1 MTSDFGTNDSCAP
14 SEREHIRVVAVIQA
28 RMGCAR
34 LPGKVLRP
42 IAGKPLLWHIVHRLK
57 TCKLLEDIAV
67 ATSIN
72 PADDAIVEWCNA
84 NSVAVVRGPEDDVLA
99 RHARAAEKLD
109 ADVIV
114 RVPSDAP
121 FIDAGFVDHLVATL
135 IEQNGDYV
143 LAEDGTDLVHEG
155 VDAFS
160 RRALDRL
167 MMDAAHDPA
176 AREHVAGYFR
186 LHPEFVKVV
195 RPEPYAPRAQ
205 ESRRLAVDTL
215 DDLAFAEIVH
225 ARLAAQAG
233 EASLADLLLLLER
246 EPDLKAGNVSVRQIP
261 MRPQVRAH
269 RAFSALIRCDGGGKF
284 GYGHVKRMVALA
296 RTLRDRESIDAVFAL
311 NGEEDAALAI
321 RRAGFA
327 VTMLDTERSLESLI
341 AAGKPDLLLLDGRE
355 GPSRAELQKLKR
367 NIAVTAVIDDG
378 HERRLAADYAY
389 YPPVPG
395 ARALDW
401 SGSQTVPRLGW
412 EWAVLGLNPNL
423 ARAHVTASRPTIL
436 VAMGGSDPH
445 GLTLRMAKA
454 LAGLGSAYRVRFV
467 IGAGMKDASIVARG
481 LVALKKNYETVEG
494 ADDLSIEYASAD
506 VALCAFGVTAYE
518 LAACGVPAIYLGLT
532 GDHAA
537 SASAFADAGMGI
549 ALGLADKVS
558 DADIARAVQWLLNR
572 PAAQREMRRQGRTLL
587 DGQGAVRVAA
597 DLSAALS
604 AIRAPVRAAL

>member
-1 MTSDFGTNDSCAP
+1 MARDFGGNDGRTL

-28 RMGCAR
+28 SMGSTR
-34 LPGKVLRP
+34 LPGKVLKP

-57 TCKLLEDIAV
+57 GCRLLEDVAV
-67 ATSIN
+67 TTSVN
-72 PADDAIVEWCNA
+72 PADEAIVDWCN
-84 NSVAVVRGPEDDVLA
+84 SQGVTVVRGAEDDVLA

-143 LAEDGTDLVHEG
+143 LAEDGADLAHEG

-176 AREHVAGYFR
+176 AREHVAGYFK

-195 RPEPYAPRAQ
+195 RAGPYAPPAG
-205 ESRRLAVDTL
+205 RRLAVDTQ
-215 DDLAFAEIVH
+215 DDLVFAEIVH
-225 ARLAAQAG
+225 ARLDARAG

-246 EPDLKAGNVSVRQIP
+246 EPDLKALNASVRQIP
-261 MRPQVRAH
+261 MQPHGNGH
-269 RAFSALIRCDGGGKF
+269 RASSALIRCDGGGKF
-284 GYGHVKRMVALA
+284 GYGHVKRMLALA
-296 RTLRDRESIDAVFAL
+296 RTLRERESIDSVFGL
-311 NGEEDAALAI
+311 NGEEDAAAAI
-321 RRAGFA
+321 RRAGFS
-327 VTMLDTERSLESLI
+327 VTMLDGAHNLESLI
-341 AAGKPDLLLLDGRE
+341 AVGKPDLLLLDGRE

-367 NIAVTAVIDDG
+367 NVAVTAVIDDG

-401 SGSQTVPRLGW
+401 SGSQTVSRLGW
-412 EWAVLGLNPNL
+412 EWAVLGLNPNVT
-423 ARAHVTASRPTIL
+423 RAHVAASRPTLL

-454 LAGLGSAYRVRFV
+454 LAALDSVYRIRFV
-467 IGAGMKDASIVARG
+467 IGAGMKDAGTVARG

-494 ADDLSIEYASAD
+494 ADDLSVEYASAD

-532 GDHAA
+532 GDHVA

-549 ALGLADKVS
+549 NLGLADKVS
-558 DADIARAVQWLLNR
+558 DAEIARTVQWLLNKPVAR
-572 PAAQREMRRQGRTLL
+572 REMQRQGRMLL

-597 DLSAALS
+597 DLSAALT
-604 AIRAPVRAAL
+604 AMRTPVRTAL